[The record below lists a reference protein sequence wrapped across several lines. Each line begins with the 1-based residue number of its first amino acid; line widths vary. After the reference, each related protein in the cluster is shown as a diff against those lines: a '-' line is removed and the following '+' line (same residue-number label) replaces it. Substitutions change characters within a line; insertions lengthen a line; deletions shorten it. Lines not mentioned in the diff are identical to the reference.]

1 MKPTLPSS
9 FSWSTCVLLTTMSND
24 VHVTS
29 YRVTIGL
36 FYLKTNPC
44 LMKCVYNNCFYSF
57 HVFCLLFRY
66 WCYNFVKLTGFV
78 DGDVINITLMWCL
91 LKLCI
96 LLSGDVVMNPGPT
109 HGDVLNK
116 YISILHHNIR
126 SLRNKIQYI
135 ANIVDEFDIICFTE
149 THLVHIISDV
159 DIFLPV
165 LILIHL
171 D

>member
-1 MKPTLPSS
+1 MIFVNSIQLILI
-9 FSWSTCVLLTTMSND
+9 FIFYFLFFI
-24 VHVTS
+24 
-29 YRVTIGL
+29 YRTKLVQFHFCTYYC
-36 FYLKTNPC
+36 FYL
-44 LMKCVYNNCFYSF
+44 F

-66 WCYNFVKLTGFV
+66 LCYNFVKLTRFV
-78 DGDVINITLMWCL
+78 DGDVINITLILCL

-96 LLSGDVVMNPGPT
+96 PLSGDVEMNPGPT

-126 SLRNKIQYI
+126 SLRNKIQDI

-149 THLVHIISDV
+149 THLVSSISDV

>member
-1 MKPTLPSS
+1 M
-9 FSWSTCVLLTTMSND
+9 
-24 VHVTS
+24 
-29 YRVTIGL
+29 
-36 FYLKTNPC
+36 
-44 LMKCVYNNCFYSF
+44 
-57 HVFCLLFRY
+57 
-66 WCYNFVKLTGFV
+66 KLTGFV

-126 SLRNKIQYI
+126 SLRNKIQDI

>member
-1 MKPTLPSS
+1 M
-9 FSWSTCVLLTTMSND
+9 CV
-24 VHVTS
+24 HQ
-29 YRVTIGL
+29 L
-36 FYLKTNPC
+36 FYL
-44 LMKCVYNNCFYSF
+44 F
-57 HVFCLLFRY
+57 HLFCLLFRY
-66 WCYNFVKLTGFV
+66 LCYNFVNLTRFV
-78 DGDVINITLMWCL
+78 DGDVINITLILCL

-96 LLSGDVVMNPGPT
+96 LLSGDVEINPGPS

-116 YISILHHNIR
+116 SISILHHNIR

-149 THLVHIISDV
+149 THLVHSISDV